1 MNDRRNII
9 ILGAPMESEAL
20 LEGVN
25 LMPAALRA
33 AGLVDALVGVDLGDL
48 PISITDSARDPSTG
62 LVAYE
67 QIRAATG
74 LVRNGV
80 LDLLR
85 RPGLPLV
92 IGGCCGVLVGI
103 FAALRQ
109 HAGRT
114 GLAFVDGHY
123 DFYDGATSPAG
134 ALADMELRV
143 LTGAGPAELVNAGGA
158 VPLLQPRDAW
168 VLAYRDAWEMTAAG
182 APDPIVEIPDAHFR
196 DDVRVVAD
204 GPAEVG
210 ADAARALA
218 ADPGRFWLH
227 LDLDALSTAAMP
239 AVDYLLPGGLDWEQ
253 MAALLRPLAASRAL
267 IGMDVTIYNP
277 SLDPK
282 RESARPIVELL
293 AGVLDA
299 RA

>member
-33 AGLVDALVGVDLGDL
+33 AGLVDAVGGVDLGDL
-48 PISITDSARDPSTG
+48 PIAITDAARDPSTG

-67 QIRAATG
+67 QIRVATG

-103 FAALRQ
+103 FAALRR

-123 DFYDGATSPAG
+123 DYYDGATSPAG

-143 LTGAGPAELVNAGGA
+143 LTGAGPDELVNAGSA

-168 VLAYRDAWEMTAAG
+168 VLAFRDAWEMTAAG
-182 APDPIVEIPDAHFR
+182 APDPLAEIPDAHFR
-196 DDVRVVAD
+196 DDVRVLAD

-210 ADAARALA
+210 AEAATALA

-227 LDLDALSTAAMP
+227 LDLDALSTTAMP

-253 MAALLRPLAASRAL
+253 MATLLRPLAASPAL
-267 IGMDVTIYNP
+267 LGMDVTIYNP

-282 RESARPIVELL
+282 RELARPIVELL